1 MPVRPHDTL
10 GMIDNRWHIK
20 HWSHEL
26 TFKRPA
32 GTSRG
37 VMLSKPAYF
46 IEVTCEGFKGQGE
59 CGLLPGLSIDDSP
72 QYPLQL
78 AEFCQA
84 IDTLGAEQWLAWAD
98 SGQISSNFLHAWRL
112 WPSMVF
118 ALEQTLLSFVDSR
131 NGGSGQQLF
140 NNPFSQRSKGIP
152 INGLIWMGDAD
163 HMTQEAEAR
172 LSEGFTCLKM
182 KVGAIDFQQ
191 EMAQLTLLRRR
202 FSSHELELR
211 VDANGAFTKANA
223 AEAMDALLTLDLHSI
238 EQPSA
243 PTDIDLLAELSA
255 NHDLPIALD
264 ESLIGRHDSRTRDAL
279 LDAVKPAYIV
289 LKPSLVGGFTSAE
302 DWIHRA
308 SKRGIAYWVTSALE
322 SSMGLNAIAQWAA
335 QLEGL
340 SGYQGLGTGSIYQN
354 NLPSLTKV
362 KSGEL
367 WQR

>member
-1 MPVRPHDTL
+1 MPAQPPDEPDLMDTPL
-10 GMIDNRWHIK
+10 HIK

-32 GTSRG
+32 STSRG

-46 IEVTCEGFKGQGE
+46 ISVTCQGFTGQGE

-72 QYPLQL
+72 QYPFQL
-78 AEFCQA
+78 AAFCQA
-84 IDTLGAEQWLAWAD
+84 IDDLGSEQWLAWAD
-98 SGQISSNFLHAWRL
+98 SCQISSDFFLAWRL

-118 ALEQTLLSFVDSR
+118 ALEQALLSFVDAR
-131 NGGSGQQLF
+131 NGGGGYRLF
-140 NNPFSQRSKGIP
+140 DNPFSQGSKGIP

-163 HMTQEAEAR
+163 HMTKEAEAR
-172 LSEGFTCLKM
+172 LNEGFTCLKM

-202 FSSHELELR
+202 FSRQELELR
-211 VDANGAFTKANA
+211 VDANGAFTRANA
-223 AEAMDALLTLDLHSI
+223 AEAMDRLSALDLHSI
-238 EQPSA
+238 EQPAA
-243 PTDIDLLAELSA
+243 PADIDLLAELAAS
-255 NHDLPIALD
+255 HDLPIALD
-264 ESLIGRHDSRTRDAL
+264 ESLIGRHAPHTRDAL
-279 LDAVKPAYIV
+279 LDAVKPAYLV
-289 LKPSLVGGFTSAE
+289 LKPSLVGGFASAE
-302 DWIHRA
+302 DWIDRA

-354 NLPSLTKV
+354 NLPSLTHV
-362 KSGEL
+362 QSGEL